1 MPGELPFDNLLA
13 VLFGFAFLPLVL
25 LLSGRLG
32 LYTVIREREAQ
43 VYTLFG
49 KVLGT
54 LEEPGIRF
62 PLIHFGLKALLVPL
76 FGEMHRVDTRLR
88 QNYLRD
94 QMVNSGEGTPMGV
107 GIWYEMQVN
116 DPVAYLFANANP
128 EGSLEANVSSAT
140 ISTLSNLEMDKMLED
155 RHQLSQQVRHTVS
168 PLSEKWG
175 YRLGSVYIRK
185 VAFTDRQMVDNI
197 TEKVV
202 KRLVQVTSAMKQD
215 GENRVGLIKS
225 CPSRRGRR
233 RPQCHR
239 QTGRGG
245 PGGRA
250 GGAGD
255 GAPHRLRRHGGTGA
269 ARGPGAGIPG
279 RRSRGG
285 RARRPAGLT
294 TVASLSI
301 PLAAAPI
308 LGGAQPLSRRGKSER
323 RARWRISRTRPPHSA
338 RRAPRS
344 RARTPGFC
352 AGNRPRAC
360 SGSHRKRNSGR
371 RCH

>member
-25 LLSGRLG
+25 FLSGRLG

-62 PLIHFGLKALLVPL
+62 PLLHFGLKALLVPL

-116 DPVAYLFANANP
+116 DSVAYLFANANP

-225 CPSRRGRR
+225 QTAYKVSQKMAEASAA
-233 RPQCHR
+233 RPAVVGDALNAIAKQDPEVLEAVLEVLETER
-239 QTGRGG
+239 LIASGATVELIP
-245 PGGRA
+245 PGAQVLVSLA
-250 GGAGD
+250 GS
-255 GAPHRLRRHGGTGA
+255 RHGEGHA
-269 ARGPGAGIPG
+269 
-279 RRSRGG
+279 
-285 RARRPAGLT
+285 
-294 TVASLSI
+294 
-301 PLAAAPI
+301 
-308 LGGAQPLSRRGKSER
+308 
-323 RARWRISRTRPPHSA
+323 
-338 RRAPRS
+338 
-344 RARTPGFC
+344 TPQ
-352 AGNRPRAC
+352 A
-360 SGSHRKRNSGR
+360 
-371 RCH
+371 